1 MGQSYKMGEITLLL
15 ADRIPLFSS
24 GLQHLLLAEKGIM
37 RVDVAD
43 GRKEVMQYLQVF
55 KYDILLMDTRLPDSE
70 SLEILQQIKSFYPF
84 QKVIFIG
91 RMRDSRYLREC
102 IQLGLKGFLLRSSS
116 LEEVLHAL
124 KMVYN
129 GTEYFTPEVAQ
140 TIYQLAANP
149 NFSELDAKSLLIQR
163 EKEVLRRI
171 CEEKCNEEI
180 ASELNISLS
189 MVKKYRSSLLSKT
202 GAKNS
207 AGLVLFALR
216 EGFVRIK

>member
-43 GRKEVMQYLQVF
+43 GRKEVMQYLHVF

-70 SLEILQQIKSFYPF
+70 SLEILQHIKSFYPF

-91 RMRDSRYLREC
+91 RMRDSSYLREC

-124 KMVYN
+124 KLVYN

-149 NFSELDAKSLLIQR
+149 NFIELDAKSLLIQR

>member
-1 MGQSYKMGEITLLL
+1 MGQTYKMGDITLLL

-24 GLQHLLLAEKGIM
+24 GLQHILLAEKGLK

-43 GRKEVMQYLQVF
+43 GRKEVMQYLQAF
-55 KYDILLMDTRLPDSE
+55 KYDILLLDTRLRDSE
-70 SLEILQQIKSFYPF
+70 SLEILQQIKNFFPY

-91 RMRDSRYLREC
+91 RMRDSRYLQEC

-116 LEEVLHAL
+116 LDEVMHAL
-124 KMVYN
+124 HSVCN
-129 GTEYFTPEVAQ
+129 GQEYFSAEVARA
-140 TIYQLAANP
+140 IYQLAANP
-149 NFSELDAKSLLIQR
+149 VISELDAKSMLIQR

-189 MVKKYRSSLLSKT
+189 MVKKYRSSLLNKT
-202 GAKNS
+202 GSKNS

>member
-1 MGQSYKMGEITLLL
+1 MGQSYKMGELTLLL

-55 KYDILLMDTRLPDSE
+55 RYDILLMDTRLPDSE

-91 RMRDSRYLREC
+91 RMRDSSYLREC

-124 KMVYN
+124 KLVYN

-149 NFSELDAKSLLIQR
+149 NFIELDAKSLLIQR

-189 MVKKYRSSLLSKT
+189 MVKKYRSSLLNKT

>member
-1 MGQSYKMGEITLLL
+1 MGELTLLL

-55 KYDILLMDTRLPDSE
+55 RYDILLMDTRLPDSE

-91 RMRDSRYLREC
+91 RMRDSSYLREC

-124 KMVYN
+124 KLVYN

-149 NFSELDAKSLLIQR
+149 NFIELDAKSLLIQR

>member
-43 GRKEVMQYLQVF
+43 GRKEVMQYLHVF

-70 SLEILQQIKSFYPF
+70 SLEILQHIKSFYPF

-91 RMRDSRYLREC
+91 RMRDSSYLREC

-124 KMVYN
+124 KLVYN

>member
-1 MGQSYKMGEITLLL
+1 MGHSYKMGDLTLLL
-15 ADRIPLFSS
+15 ADRMPLFSS
-24 GLQHLLLAEKGIM
+24 GLQHLLLAEKGII

-43 GRKEVMQYLQVF
+43 GRKEVMQYLSVF

-124 KMVYN
+124 KLVYN

>member
-1 MGQSYKMGEITLLL
+1 MGQSKILGEITLLL

-24 GLQHLLLAEKGIM
+24 GLQHILLAQKGFK

-43 GRKEVMQYLQVF
+43 GRKVVMQYLQVY

-70 SLEILQQIKSFYPF
+70 SLEILQQIKTFYPN

-102 IQLGLKGFLLRSSS
+102 IQLGLKGFILRSSS
-116 LEEVLHAL
+116 LEEVLTAL
-124 KMVYN
+124 KSVYN
-129 GTEYFTPEVAQ
+129 GTEYFSTEVAKV
-140 TIYQLAANP
+140 IYHLAANP
-149 NFSELDAKSLLIQR
+149 VISELDVKSLLIQR
-163 EKEVLRRI
+163 EKEILRRI

-189 MVKKYRSSLLSKT
+189 MVKKYRSSLLLKT
-202 GAKNS
+202 HSKNS
-207 AGLVLFALR
+207 AGLVMFALR
-216 EGFVRIK
+216 EGFVRIR

>member
-1 MGQSYKMGEITLLL
+1 MGQSYKMGDITLLL

-43 GRKEVMQYLQVF
+43 GRKEVMQYLHVF

-70 SLEILQQIKSFYPF
+70 SLEILQHIKSFYPF

-91 RMRDSRYLREC
+91 RMRDSSYLREC

-124 KMVYN
+124 KLVYN

-149 NFSELDAKSLLIQR
+149 NFCELDAKSLLIQR

>member
-1 MGQSYKMGEITLLL
+1 MGQSYKMGDITLLL

-43 GRKEVMQYLQVF
+43 GRKEVMQYLHVF

-70 SLEILQQIKSFYPF
+70 SLEILQHIKSFYPF

-91 RMRDSRYLREC
+91 RMRDSSYLREC

-124 KMVYN
+124 KLVYN

-149 NFSELDAKSLLIQR
+149 NFCELDAKSLLIQR

-189 MVKKYRSSLLSKT
+189 MVKKYRSRLLSKT

-207 AGLVLFALR
+207 AGWVLFALR

>member
-43 GRKEVMQYLQVF
+43 GRKEVMQYLSVF

-70 SLEILQQIKSFYPF
+70 SLEILQHIRSFYPF

-124 KMVYN
+124 KLVYS
-129 GTEYFTPEVAQ
+129 GTEYFSAEVAQ
-140 TIYQLAANP
+140 TIYRLAANP
-149 NFSELDAKSLLIQR
+149 NFPELDAKSILIQR

-189 MVKKYRSSLLSKT
+189 MVKKYRSSLLLKT
-202 GAKNS
+202 QSKNS
-207 AGLVLFALR
+207 AGLVMFALR
-216 EGFVRIK
+216 EGFVRIR

>member
-15 ADRIPLFSS
+15 AGRFPLFSS

-55 KYDILLMDTRLPDSE
+55 RYDILLMDTRLPDSE

-91 RMRDSRYLREC
+91 RMRDSSYLREC

-124 KMVYN
+124 KLVYN

-149 NFSELDAKSLLIQR
+149 NFIELDAKSLLIQR

>member
-43 GRKEVMQYLQVF
+43 GRKEVMQYLSVF
-55 KYDILLMDTRLPDSE
+55 RYDILMMDTRLPDSE
-70 SLEILQQIKSFYPF
+70 SLEILQHIKLFYPF

-91 RMRDSRYLREC
+91 RMRDSSYLREC
-102 IQLGLKGFLLRSSS
+102 IQMGLKGFILRSSS
-116 LEEVLHAL
+116 LEEVLHAIKL
-124 KMVYN
+124 VCN

>member
-15 ADRIPLFSS
+15 ADRFPLFSS

-37 RVDVAD
+37 LVDVAD
-43 GRKEVMQYLQVF
+43 GRKEVMQYLHVF

-84 QKVIFIG
+84 QKVVFIG
-91 RMRDSRYLREC
+91 RMRDSSYLREC

-124 KMVYN
+124 KLVYN

-149 NFSELDAKSLLIQR
+149 NFIELDAKSLLIQR

>member
-1 MGQSYKMGEITLLL
+1 MGDLTLLL
-15 ADRIPLFSS
+15 ADRMPLFSS
-24 GLQHLLLAEKGIM
+24 GLQHLLLAEKGII

-43 GRKEVMQYLQVF
+43 GRKEVMQYLSVF

-124 KMVYN
+124 KLVYN

>member
-1 MGQSYKMGEITLLL
+1 MGQSYKMGELTLLL

-55 KYDILLMDTRLPDSE
+55 RYDILLMDTRLPDSE

-91 RMRDSRYLREC
+91 RMRDSSYLREC

-124 KMVYN
+124 KLVYN

-149 NFSELDAKSLLIQR
+149 NFIELDAKSLLIQR

>member
-1 MGQSYKMGEITLLL
+1 MGQSNILGEITLLL

-24 GLQHLLLAEKGIM
+24 GLQHILLAQKGFK

-43 GRKEVMQYLQVF
+43 GRKVVMQYLQVY

-70 SLEILQQIKSFYPF
+70 SLEILQQIKTFYPN

-102 IQLGLKGFLLRSSS
+102 IQLGLKGFILRSSS
-116 LEEVLHAL
+116 LEEVLTAL
-124 KMVYN
+124 KSVYN
-129 GTEYFTPEVAQ
+129 GTEYFSTEVAKV
-140 TIYQLAANP
+140 IYHLAANP
-149 NFSELDAKSLLIQR
+149 VISELDVKSLLIQR
-163 EKEVLRRI
+163 EKEILRRI

-189 MVKKYRSSLLSKT
+189 MVKKYRSSLLLKT
-202 GAKNS
+202 HSKNS
-207 AGLVLFALR
+207 AGLVMFALR
-216 EGFVRIK
+216 EGFVRIR